1 MVRASARRCGI
12 SSVIEEQAVV
22 KLRMPEIDYLI
33 WQQLSDQF
41 RGRLRLGAGD
51 TPSVNVKK
59 QSGDNVPEL
68 LLKLFEKYEKIQKE
82 VDEANA
88 ASSAK
93 EKI

>member
-1 MVRASARRCGI
+1 M
-12 SSVIEEQAVV
+12 V